1 MVEVFAQMDKI
12 TVAELATEC
21 SVKNQVVLA
30 ELKRLGLYV
39 FSPTATIDVN
49 FAETIRKKILSQRE
63 AEEVKALETERKKES
78 EAAKKLEKKPAKKAV
93 PPVEQPAPVEA
104 PAARKTKKAVKVEK
118 VVEVKL
124 EEPPPKVSLAPRKGR
139 KHYDREAAELVDQS
153 PAKAPAETIPSEPVL
168 EEAAPIIPAATAE
181 PAIEAAEPWYK
192 IPEAEPKPARLEAAP
207 EEGLPAAPGAGTEAH
222 PAASI
227 SEPPQVVE
235 PAPEMAGSVET
246 AAPASAAP
254 PAGRAAEPMA
264 HPGVVSKKIV
274 VPKAKTK
281 ILMRTSTEK
290 VVTPEITDRILKGLR
305 DERSAVPRVAAPT
318 RFIRKKKPGKSEIPE
333 RVAKVIELPRPPA
346 SPEDYKPIAITEGV
360 TIKELAEK
368 MDIKSKYIIQKLI
381 FKGILASINQAL
393 DVEAAKEVCAEFG
406 FRADVISFEQE
417 AEAKQEV
424 PDKPEDHVQ
433 RPPVVTI
440 MGHVDHGKTS
450 LLDAIRETN
459 VTATEAGGITQ
470 HIGAYHVDIRGRSI
484 VFLDTPGHEAFT
496 MMRARGAQATD
507 IVVLVVAADDGVMPQ
522 TIEAIHHAKAA
533 NVPIVVAINKIDKPG
548 AQIDRVKQALSDQG
562 LLAEDWGGDV
572 VTVPV
577 SAKQKTNLDLLL
589 EMILLVADMKDLK
602 ANPKRLA
609 SGVVLEAK
617 VDKGRGSVATVLVQ
631 NGILELGNSFVAG
644 SVYGRVRAL
653 INDRGINI
661 AAAGPSIPVEIQ
673 GLQDLPMAG
682 DTFQVFEDA
691 IKARQVA
698 EYRKAKERE
707 QFLRKSSRLSLQ
719 ALYEQMREGAV
730 KELPLIIKADV
741 QGSVEVVTDM
751 LNKLSTDKA
760 KVKILHGGAG
770 AVTETDVLLASA
782 SNAIVIGFNVRPE
795 RKAQELADSEGVEI
809 RLYTVIYNLTNEI
822 KAAMIGMLEYT
833 THEKYVGRAEVR
845 DTFRVPKFGF
855 IAGSYVLDGII
866 RRNAEARLLRD
877 NAVIHEGKITSLR
890 RFKDDVSEVKSGF
903 ECGIGF
909 EHFSDVKVGDI
920 IEAYIIEKVQPTSL

>member
-1 MVEVFAQMDKI
+1 VAEVFAQMDKI

-39 FSPTATIDVN
+39 FSPTATIDAS
-49 FAETIRKKILSQRE
+49 FAETIRKKILSQRD
-63 AEEVKALETERKKES
+63 AEEAKVIEAGRKEA
-78 EAAKKLEKKPAKKAV
+78 EAAKKAEKKIAKKVAAPDVEPQPPVEPAIARKAKKA
-93 PPVEQPAPVEA
+93 P
-104 PAARKTKKAVKVEK
+104 KIEK
-118 VVEVKL
+118 VVEVKP
-124 EEPPPKVSLAPRKGR
+124 EEVSPKASLAPRKGR
-139 KHYDREAAELVDQS
+139 KHYDRESAELVEQAALKPAEKPGMELLPDEAAAAALAEVPAEPSEPIESALPAEAAPVEPEIALPESLPAVETEAVPPVPAAEL
-153 PAKAPAETIPSEPVL
+153 PHAAAPSH
-168 EEAAPIIPAATAE
+168 EAAPHIEAHPPAPGYQPAAGRTAE
-181 PAIEAAEPWYK
+181 P
-192 IPEAEPKPARLEAAP
+192 
-207 EEGLPAAPGAGTEAH
+207 
-222 PAASI
+222 S
-227 SEPPQVVE
+227 S
-235 PAPEMAGSVET
+235 
-246 AAPASAAP
+246 
-254 PAGRAAEPMA
+254 A

-290 VVTPEITDRILKGLR
+290 VVTPDMTDRILKGLHDR
-305 DERSAVPRVAAPT
+305 PIASRPSAGPVK
-318 RFIRKKKPGKSEIPE
+318 FFKKKKPGKPEVTE
-333 RVAKVIELPRPPA
+333 RVARIVELPKPPA

-381 FKGILASINQAL
+381 AKGVLASINQAL
-393 DVEAAKEVCAEFG
+393 NVEAAKEVCAEFG

-417 AEAKQEV
+417 AEAKQEM
-424 PDKPEDHVQ
+424 PDKPEDRAT

-522 TIEAIHHAKAA
+522 TIEAINHAKAA
-533 NVPIVVAINKIDKPG
+533 TVPIIVAINKIDKAG
-548 AQIDRVKQALSDQG
+548 AQIDRVKQALSEQG

-577 SAKQKTNLDLLL
+577 SAKQKTNIDLLL
-589 EMILLVADMKDLK
+589 EMILLVADLKDFK

-617 VDKGRGSVATVLVQ
+617 VDRGRGCVATVLVQ
-631 NGILELGNSFVAG
+631 NGTLELGDSVVAG
-644 SVYGRVRAL
+644 SVHGRVRAL
-653 INDRGINI
+653 INDLGKTIES
-661 AAAGPSIPVEIQ
+661 AGPSMPVEIQ

-682 DTFQVFEDA
+682 DIFQVFSDA
-691 IKARQVA
+691 NKARQVA
-698 EYRKAKERE
+698 EYRQAKERE
-707 QFLRKSSRLSLQ
+707 QSLQKTSRLSLQ
-719 ALYEQMREGAV
+719 ALYEQMREGTI
-730 KELPLIIKADV
+730 KELALILKGDV
-741 QGSVEVVTDM
+741 QGSVEVAADM
-751 LNKLSTDKA
+751 LTKLGTEKA
-760 KVKILHGGAG
+760 KVKILHSGAG

-795 RKAQELADSEGVEI
+795 RKAQDLADAEGVEI
-809 RLYTVIYNLTNEI
+809 RLYTVIYNLTNDI
-822 KAAMIGMLEYT
+822 KAAMIGMLEKT
-833 THEKYVGRAEVR
+833 AHEKYVGRAEVR
-845 DTFRVPKFGF
+845 DTFRVPKFGL

-877 NAVIHEGKITSLR
+877 NAVVHEGKITSLR
-890 RFKDDVSEVKSGF
+890 RFKDDVAEVKSGF

-920 IEAYIIEKVQPTSL
+920 IEAYVIERIQPTSL